1 MPPSLRAEADTSRPL
16 GHARIVLRGV
26 AEGSDLRF
34 CILREGYATAHL
46 GPRGWQVGEA
56 VLEPASVES
65 EGGAPV
71 LVLSPALVRHVEP
84 GPLTLRLPGQGRD
97 LALFWPGDI
106 PVYDEGDDALDLA
119 TRGPAPPPDSG
130 RRPKTRD
137 EEERERRERE
147 QLERERQERE
157 RERIVP
163 PPPPP
168 PGPPQPPGPRWP
180 LYLVALLVV
189 GAVAAGGAWW
199 FLYKDAAEPAPVI
212 ATPEP
217 VRPQQPTPPAWPEG
231 TDQLSLQEVV
241 QQTPNPEGILA
252 VALRRQQAG
261 RHDDALVLFEEAA
274 DRGIAPALT
283 ALGRLYDPNGFQPG
297 RPFTSP
303 DLRQA
308 ADYYRRAATAGDT
321 QVLPLREALKTYL
334 EQAAAQGNVTAA
346 EALREF
352 WP

>member
-26 AEGSDLRF
+26 AEGGDLRF
-34 CILREGYATAHL
+34 CLLREGYAAAHL
-46 GPRGWQVGEA
+46 GARGWQVGEA
-56 VLEPASVES
+56 VLEPSAVES

-71 LVLSPALVRHVEP
+71 LVLAPGLVRHVEP
-84 GPLTLRLPGQGRD
+84 GPLTLRLPALGRD
-97 LALFWPGDI
+97 LALFWPADI

-119 TRGPAPPPDSG
+119 TRGPVAPPQGGGP
-130 RRPKTRD
+130 RRKTRE

-147 QLERERQERE
+147 ERE
-157 RERIVP
+157 REKDRERERAKIVP

-168 PGPPQPPGPRWP
+168 PPPPPGPRWP
-180 LYLVALLVV
+180 IYLLVLLVV
-189 GAVAAGGAWW
+189 AGAAAGAAWW
-199 FLYKDAAEPAPVI
+199 FAFKDAAEPPPVI
-212 ATPEP
+212 ATPDP
-217 VRPQQPTPPAWPEG
+217 VAPAAPPPPAWPEG

-241 QQTPNPEGILA
+241 QRTPNPEGILA

-261 RHDDALVLFEEAA
+261 RHDDALVLLEEAA
-274 DRGIAPALT
+274 DRGVAPALT
-283 ALGRLYDPNGFQPG
+283 ALGRLYDPNGFEPG

-303 DLRQA
+303 DMRQA

-334 EQAAAQGNVTAA
+334 EQAAAQGNATAA